1 MIAIQV
7 YLFCFSLVISMRA
20 GTYITALEDRTR
32 RSNITCA
39 NMLNILKSIYR
50 AKQLRS
56 AQFKKRKSLR
66 YVNVRRKGK
75 TFFLRRR
82 KDCYELNK
90 QIDYNLAEHK
100 GALALTVFQTKNT
113 PNTVI
118 LAYTNCFI
126 IELIKRISI
135 DILLNIFIQSLKE
148 TSVKYW
154 TIKRF

>member
-1 MIAIQV
+1 
-7 YLFCFSLVISMRA
+7 
-20 GTYITALEDRTR
+20 
-32 RSNITCA
+32 
-39 NMLNILKSIYR
+39 MLMSDGR
-50 AKQLRS
+50 ERP
-56 AQFKKRKSLR
+56 
-66 YVNVRRKGK
+66 
-75 TFFLRRR
+75 FLRRR
-82 KDCYELNK
+82 EDCYELNK
-90 QIDYNLAEHK
+90 QINYNLAEHK